1 MSFGITN
8 AKAKASFNGSAFYE
22 TTTDATLNNGVYE
35 LALSNLSDTPKVND
49 YVAYVESSE
58 IQTLYKVSAVGSTNA
73 TLTKEGD
80 MISVI
85 PLRAEKPYLS
95 PDGNKFT
102 IIFQGKSGNANYT
115 SSDVGYAQLTG
126 ANSFS
131 GIDRYTYSNSG
142 TILYDSNITWTSFA
156 DASGKTHWG
165 MVSGASTLDNQNIA
179 LRIHQFS
186 YYGTTGS
193 YLYKYMKLKINFNV
207 FYYDTINQQYVNDN
221 NVELETT
228 AYDAYNGTSPTRPY
242 AIVGMNVNL
251 KKGTILLGFSV
262 NSIEF
267 YRCND
272 TSYTKPSNYDATI
285 EYPYS

>member
-1 MSFGITN
+1 
-8 AKAKASFNGSAFYE
+8 
-22 TTTDATLNNGVYE
+22 
-35 LALSNLSDTPKVND
+35 
-49 YVAYVESSE
+49 
-58 IQTLYKVSAVGSTNA
+58 
-73 TLTKEGD
+73 

-102 IIFQGKSGNANYT
+102 IIFLGKSGNANYT

-126 ANSFS
+126 ANIWT

-142 TILYDSNITWTSFA
+142 TILYDNQITWTSFT
-156 DASGKTHWG
+156 DASGKKHWG
-165 MVSGASTLDNQNIA
+165 MVSGASSLDNQNIS
-179 LRIHQFS
+179 LRIHQMS

-221 NVELETT
+221 NVELENT
-228 AYDAYNGTSPTRPY
+228 ACDAYNGTAPARPY

-251 KKGTILLGFSV
+251 KKGSILLGFSV